1 MRLMERP
8 TVKRAR
14 IAAAALSAAGFGLG
28 RRDEGSYRLRVS
40 REMRHRLS
48 LGCGRRRLFVRARSG
63 ERRSV
68 KLIIHRRRL
77 AKR

>member
-1 MRLMERP
+1 MRIMKRP

-14 IAAAALSAAGFGLG
+14 LAAAALSAAGLGFG
-28 RRDEGSYRLRVS
+28 RRDDGSSRLRAS

-48 LGCGRRRLFVRARSG
+48 FGCGRRRLFVRARSG

>member
-14 IAAAALSAAGFGLG
+14 LAAAALSAADFGLG

-48 LGCGRRRLFVRARSG
+48 FGCGRRRLLVRAPSD